1 MMTRKTFLYLLL
13 LAGLSLLVACNEKQT
28 PPLTSIPVEEIQQT
42 LDAKQIFRYSD
53 YGNTSSWVVP
63 DDKGNLMIQLGKE
76 TYMHNS
82 YRTVWDNRDNAI
94 PFYFTMKG
102 HGEGSARIDIP
113 LAGDSQAVDVPFSF
127 EVPWSLS
134 SDSVPE
140 TYTRLVAFGLG
151 QRGQFDFVF
160 GDDTPF
166 SRIVTDIR
174 VFFPE
179 SFTVK
184 VASTHHMSE
193 KNAFRY
199 YVELNPSYPFSTDVS
214 LTSACV
220 VPEEYQSLP
229 GHAIQLDS
237 VVTVTGTL
245 HLEKS
250 ALKEGWEWPDHL
262 DVSCSLNHQGDV
274 YRTHGA
280 VNLPSE
286 YPLPDIS
293 FEYDLRIR
301 PYAFQWGK
309 PNIHLYDTRLRM
321 NFLNKTPFKVRLRGT
336 VASYK
341 DGIILHSVPFGNDIP
356 LEAKRFNSTQAFYS
370 GDSSCEKR
378 IILSEFNRFPVSL
391 PEPYAEGDQEHA
403 SLQIAGLSSLFAGD
417 PDDIR
422 FTDLRV
428 ERDPDEIVRID
439 SEEASF
445 KLHGR
450 VDTPFQVEKDFSAQ
464 TYTTLYFPRNLFAE
478 DLILDKVIVEGT
490 LTSTLPFQVELE
502 DALGMDDVTVSLN
515 KVVLPPSL
523 GGKASSAGFRIQLES
538 SDNLKDRMNTS
549 LIFRLSADETCIGK
563 PVNESAGLSLT
574 DVVIKYQDPLD
585 Q

>member
-1 MMTRKTFLYLLL
+1 M
-13 LAGLSLLVACNEKQT
+13 
-28 PPLTSIPVEEIQQT
+28 
-42 LDAKQIFRYSD
+42 
-53 YGNTSSWVVP
+53 
-63 DDKGNLMIQLGKE
+63 
-76 TYMHNS
+76 
-82 YRTVWDNRDNAI
+82 
-94 PFYFTMKG
+94 
-102 HGEGSARIDIP
+102 
-113 LAGDSQAVDVPFSF
+113 
-127 EVPWSLS
+127 
-134 SDSVPE
+134 
-140 TYTRLVAFGLG
+140 
-151 QRGQFDFVF
+151 
-160 GDDTPF
+160 
-166 SRIVTDIR
+166 
-174 VFFPE
+174 
-179 SFTVK
+179 
-184 VASTHHMSE
+184 
-193 KNAFRY
+193 
-199 YVELNPSYPFSTDVS
+199 
-214 LTSACV
+214 
-220 VPEEYQSLP
+220 
-229 GHAIQLDS
+229 
-237 VVTVTGTL
+237 
-245 HLEKS
+245 
-250 ALKEGWEWPDHL
+250 
-262 DVSCSLNHQGDV
+262 
-274 YRTHGA
+274 
-280 VNLPSE
+280 
-286 YPLPDIS
+286 
-293 FEYDLRIR
+293 RIR

-445 KLHGR
+445 ILHGQ